1 MSSTLQDPPKPSGE
15 GGRQY
20 VGFEEYIQYQ
30 LKQAR
35 RGIRGA
41 DLLTGGVGAVLL
53 LVGYLFLFVVTDHW
67 VISGGWSQTSRYV

>member
-1 MSSTLQDPPKPSGE
+1 MSSTLQSQPKPSGE

-20 VGFEEYIQYQ
+20 VGFEEYIEYQ

-35 RGIRGA
+35 SGIRGA

-53 LVGYLFLFVVTDHW
+53 LVGYLFLFVVT
-67 VISGGWSQTSRYV
+67 STG